1 MSTSLVEVLTFNL
14 EYVIYLYMNINLD
27 DNLISLG
34 EALTHFNATTSGE
47 GGGLRLPLR
56 EKKFARVRLAILSAA
71 LQLMKERSLA
81 DISVREICDVAQVA
95 PATFFNYF
103 PSKEDVLVYYMQL
116 WSIPVT
122 LQCRAVAAQRTVLD
136 AIITVFDYTAREMEQ
151 YPRLMFEIIA
161 YIAHATEP
169 PHLPSLTRAERL
181 LAFPDLPGAE
191 DIEPQSIDELFT
203 AQLKHAVRAGELPS
217 PLSTEA
223 VALLLK
229 TIFYGVPLAT
239 RREGVRTIRRAYHE
253 ALEVLLGSWRTEK
266 RSTRHE
272 EDTERGTGAGSAI

>member
-1 MSTSLVEVLTFNL
+1 LTFIL
-14 EYVIYLYMNINLD
+14 EYAIYLYMNINLD
-27 DNLISLG
+27 DNIVSLG
-34 EALTHFNATTSGE
+34 QVLAHFYATTSKNE
-47 GGGLRLPLR
+47 AGLRLPLR

-71 LQLMKERSLA
+71 LRLMEERSLA
-81 DISVREICDVAQVA
+81 DISVREICDMAQVA

-103 PSKEDVLVYYMQL
+103 PSKADVLVYYMRL

-122 LQCRAVAAQRTVLD
+122 LQCRAVAAQRTVFD
-136 AIITVFDYTAREMEQ
+136 AIVAVFDYTAREMEQ

-169 PHLPSLTRAERL
+169 PHQPVLTHVERL

-191 DIEPQSIDELFT
+191 DVEPQSIDELFM
-203 AQLKHAVRAGELPS
+203 ALLKQAVRAGELPS
-217 PLSTEA
+217 TLETGA

-239 RREGVRTIRRAYHE
+239 RREDVRIIRRAYHE
-253 ALEVLLGSWRTEK
+253 ALEVLLRSRRTEK
-266 RSTRHE
+266 KGIRNE

>member
-1 MSTSLVEVLTFNL
+1 MFYSGPFGYVEVLTFIL
-14 EYVIYLYMNINLD
+14 EYAIYLYMNIKLD
-27 DNLISLG
+27 DNIVSLG
-34 EALTHFNATTSGE
+34 EALTHFNATLSGE
-47 GGGLRLPLR
+47 GVGLRLPLR
-56 EKKFARVRLAILSAA
+56 EKKFARVRLAILSTV
-71 LQLMKERSLA
+71 LHLTKERSLA

-122 LQCRAVAAQRTVLD
+122 LLCRAVATQRTVLD
-136 AIITVFDYTAREMEQ
+136 AVVAVFDCTAHEMEQ
-151 YPRLMFEIIA
+151 YPRMMFEIIA

-169 PHLPSLTRAERL
+169 PHPISLTRAERL

-191 DIEPQSIDELFT
+191 GVEPQSIDELFN
-203 AQLKHAVRAGELPS
+203 AQLKQAISAGELPS
-217 PLSTEA
+217 SLETEA

-239 RREGVRTIRRAYHE
+239 RREGVRVIRRAYHE

-266 RSTRHE
+266 RRSPHE
-272 EDTERGTGAGSAI
+272 EDTER